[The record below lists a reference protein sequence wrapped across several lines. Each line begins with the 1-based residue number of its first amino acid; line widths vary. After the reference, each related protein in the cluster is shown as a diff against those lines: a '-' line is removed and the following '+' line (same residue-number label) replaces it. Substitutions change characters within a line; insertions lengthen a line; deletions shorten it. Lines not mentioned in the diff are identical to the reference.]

1 MDNFTQPGLIFAGK
15 KSNNIGPGSYFKERP
30 VNSFIM
36 ATLKFALNT
45 QDIID
50 DFFEDT
56 KLLGIVTSVKDYR
69 FCWNLNMI
77 LGLDF
82 RMNHDIEIELKRNRR
97 KYFFSVYEFREP
109 NSALCHYLYNN
120 LYDGEFLLPEF
131 KNLDFLW
138 LMKNDTV
145 TDEYVNQIKIMLR
158 NIPGVQMVT
167 ELTNEKIKNKEC
179 LIF

>member
-1 MDNFTQPGLIFAGK
+1 
-15 KSNNIGPGSYFKERP
+15 
-30 VNSFIM
+30 M
-36 ATLKFALNT
+36 AVLALNT

-50 DFFEDT
+50 EFFEDT

-69 FCWNLNMI
+69 FCWNLNNV

-82 RMNHDIEIELKRNRR
+82 RINHEIEIQLKRRR
-97 KYFFSVYEFREP
+97 RLYFFSVYEYQET
-109 NSALCHYLYNN
+109 NTSLCHYLYNN

-145 TDEYVNQIKIMLR
+145 TPEYLNQLKLLLR
-158 NIPGVQMVT
+158 DIPGVQLIT
-167 ELTNEKIKNKEC
+167 ELTNEKIKNKDC